1 VDNDFFEQIK
11 LFLPKYLT
19 PGQGQQLFAELK
31 ALASDPT
38 FNKNFY
44 WMNPSV
50 PDLLQG
56 DGWNGFVA
64 VDFHTTERKQLSGV
78 ILTNSCDIDIR
89 NPRVHQ
95 SKVLFAP
102 LIKLLRFEE
111 LLRSA
116 GKDDQ
121 QVADAL
127 SAIRSQTTTY
137 IFYLPEIA
145 GKLESS
151 MILLDD
157 IHAQPL
163 SNFLETK
170 TSRLFALSQ
179 YAFYLL
185 LMKLSI
191 HLSRFQE
198 GVARY

>member
-1 VDNDFFEQIK
+1 VSS
-11 LFLPKYLT
+11 
-19 PGQGQQLFAELK
+19 A
-31 ALASDPT
+31 
-38 FNKNFY
+38 
-44 WMNPSV
+44 V

-56 DGWNGFVA
+56 DGWNGFVV
-64 VDFHTTERKQLSGV
+64 VDFHTTEKKQVSGV
-78 ILTNSCDIDIR
+78 VLSNSCDIDIQ

-95 SKVLFAP
+95 SNVLFAP
-102 LIKLLRFEE
+102 LIRLSRFKERLRV
-111 LLRSA
+111 A

-127 SAIRSQTTTY
+127 SAIQRQTTTY
-137 IFYLPEIA
+137 IFHLPEIS
-145 GKLESS
+145 GTLEAS

-163 SNFLETK
+163 SSFLQTK
-170 TSRLFALSQ
+170 TSRLFVLSQ